1 MRRPGFAVI
10 AAPSALGLQVDGV
23 AGLPDALLEA
33 GLGDLLGA
41 RFAGR
46 VEAPPRQD
54 GVDPVTGVRNAG
66 GVAGYAHRLAGTVA
80 EVLDRG
86 EFPVVLGGDCSIL
99 LGSLLALRRRG
110 RHGLLFLDGHADFY
124 QPDTDSEAEAASMEL
139 AFATGRGPAL
149 LADLDGTGPLL
160 RDEDV
165 AAFGMRDAE
174 EQAAA
179 GCAPLPDTLRSW
191 DLDRIRRVG
200 VARAAAEAVAHVAR
214 PELDGCW
221 IHVDADVVDDAV
233 MPAVDYRL
241 AGGLSWAELH
251 TVLATAM
258 AGGRVVGFEVTIY
271 NPDLDPGRTAGR
283 ALATT
288 IGGALTRA

>member
-1 MRRPGFAVI
+1 MRRAGFAVI

-23 AGLPDALLEA
+23 AGLPDALLAA
-33 GLGDLLGA
+33 GLGELLGA

-46 VEAPPRQD
+46 VEPPPRQHE
-54 GVDPVTGVRNAG
+54 VDPVTGVRNAS
-66 GVAGYAHRLAGTVA
+66 GVAGYARRLAGAVG

-124 QPDTDSEAEAASMEL
+124 QPDTDPEAEAASMEL

-149 LADLDGTGPLL
+149 LADLDGAGPLL

-165 AAFGMRDAE
+165 AAFGMRDAQ

-179 GCAPLPDTLRSW
+179 GCAPLPDGLRSW
-191 DLDRIRRVG
+191 DLDRIRRAG
-200 VARAAAEAVAHVAR
+200 VERAAGEAVAHVAR
-214 PELDGCW
+214 PELDGYW
-221 IHVDADVVDDAV
+221 IHVDADVVDDAL

-241 AGGLSWAELH
+241 AGGLSWAELG

-258 AGGRVVGFEVTIY
+258 AGGRAVGFEVTIY
-271 NPDLDPGRTAGR
+271 NPDLDPGGAAGR

-288 IGGALTRA
+288 IGGALAGA

>member
-1 MRRPGFAVI
+1 M
-10 AAPSALGLQVDGV
+10 
-23 AGLPDALLEA
+23 
-33 GLGDLLGA
+33 
-41 RFAGR
+41 
-46 VEAPPRQD
+46 
-54 GVDPVTGVRNAG
+54 TGVRNAS
-66 GVAGYAHRLAGTVA
+66 GVAGYAHRLAAAVA

-124 QPDTDSEAEAASMEL
+124 QPDTDTEAEAASMEL

-149 LADLDGTGPLL
+149 LTDLDGTGPLL
-160 RDEDV
+160 RDGDI
-165 AAFGMRDAE
+165 AAFGMRDGA

-179 GCAPLPDTLRSW
+179 GCAPLPDGLRSW
-191 DLDRIRRVG
+191 DLDRVRRAG

-214 PELDGCW
+214 TDLDGFW
-221 IHVDADVVDDAV
+221 IHVDADVVDDAL

-241 AGGLSWAELH
+241 AGGLSWNELG

-258 AGGRVVGFEVTIY
+258 AGGRAVGFEITIY
-271 NPDLDPGRTAGR
+271 NPDLDPDGAAGR

-288 IGGALTRA
+288 IGQALATR

>member
-1 MRRPGFAVI
+1 MI

-23 AGLPDALLEA
+23 AGLPDALLAA

-66 GVAGYAHRLAGTVA
+66 GVAGYARRLAGTVA

-124 QPDTDSEAEAASMEL
+124 QPDTDSEAEVASMEL

-149 LADLDGTGPLL
+149 LTDLDGTGPLL

-165 AAFGMRDAE
+165 AAVGMRDAE

-179 GCAPLPDTLRSW
+179 GCAPLPATLRSW

-200 VARAAAEAVAHVAR
+200 VARAAAEAVSHVAR
-214 PELDGCW
+214 PELDGFW

-258 AGGRVVGFEVTIY
+258 AGGRAVGFEVTIY

-283 ALATT
+283 ALAAT
-288 IGGALTRA
+288 IGGALTGA